1 MDPLLR
7 GTRTHA
13 AQVAGALLS
22 AVVLL
27 RSGRV
32 CAHVFPDHSEPRVGH
47 EVDASPANVR
57 IWFDGDVE
65 PLFSTVRVENG
76 AKQQVDKGDARVDPA
91 DGTLL
96 EVSLPPLRP
105 GPYQVFWSAV
115 ARDGHRTEGSF
126 PFSVK

>member
-7 GTRTHA
+7 GARTHA
-13 AQVAGALLS
+13 TQVASALLLA
-22 AVVLL
+22 AVVLS
-27 RSGRV
+27 SGRV

-47 EVDASPANVR
+47 EVDASPATVR

-65 PLFSTVRVENG
+65 PVFSTLRVENG

-91 DGTLL
+91 DGTVL
-96 EVSLPPLRP
+96 EVSLPPLP
-105 GPYQVFWSAV
+105 AGPYQVFWSAV
-115 ARDGHRTEGSF
+115 ARDGHRTEGNF